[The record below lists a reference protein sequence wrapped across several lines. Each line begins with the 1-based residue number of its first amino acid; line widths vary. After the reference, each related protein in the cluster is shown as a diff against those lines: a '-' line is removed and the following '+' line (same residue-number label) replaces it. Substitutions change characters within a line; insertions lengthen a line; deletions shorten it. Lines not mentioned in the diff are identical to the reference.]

1 MDKTVYKRFRIPLEV
16 NTKIELR
23 ALLTNT
29 SASKLTIECMVKGM
43 HELGILS
50 DDEHEELRKQL
61 DL

>member
-1 MDKTVYKRFRIPLEV
+1 MDKTVYKRFHIPFNV

-29 SASKLTIECMVKGM
+29 SASKLSIECMVKGM

-50 DDEHEELRKQL
+50 DDEHEELKKQL
-61 DL
+61 EL

>member
-1 MDKTVYKRFRIPLEV
+1 MVYKRFHIPFEV

-29 SASKLTIECMVKGM
+29 SAGKLSIECMVKGM
-43 HELGILS
+43 HDLGILT
-50 DDEHEELRKQL
+50 DDEYEKLKKQL

>member
-1 MDKTVYKRFRIPLEV
+1 MDKTVYKRFHIPFNV

-29 SASKLTIECMVKGM
+29 NASKLSIEYMIKGM
-43 HELGILS
+43 HELGVLS
-50 DDEHEELRKQL
+50 DDEYEKLKKQL